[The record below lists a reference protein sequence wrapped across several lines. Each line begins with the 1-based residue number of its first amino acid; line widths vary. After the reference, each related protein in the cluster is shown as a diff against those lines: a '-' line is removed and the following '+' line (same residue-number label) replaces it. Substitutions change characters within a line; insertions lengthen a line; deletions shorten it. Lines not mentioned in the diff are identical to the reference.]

1 MFTRNWWMYQAAI
14 QAGNEGLASGSATE
28 KPKYIT
34 WSGDVGADVYS
45 GEKYTYRGI
54 YSAISM
60 ASNPRFNY
68 SDFGIKTVSGSY
80 NPSFVWGG
88 YGLLFGTDNTPPTV
102 DDYKLAGDVITNCT
116 YSNTT
121 TSTITEDGSE
131 GTLTNVYTITNNND
145 AEITIGEIGL
155 YSELCWM
162 TAYKAYTSYPVLL
175 ERTAL
180 ETHITIPA
188 GGVGQI
194 TYTIKM
200 NYPVG

>member
-14 QAGNEGLASGSATE
+14 HAGNSALAAGSATE

-34 WSGDVGADVYS
+34 WSGDIGADVYS
-45 GEKYTYRGI
+45 GKEYTYRAGD
-54 YSAISM
+54 SAANM
-60 ASNPRFNY
+60 ASYPRFNY
-68 SDFGIKTVSGSY
+68 SDFGNKTVVTY
-80 NPSFVWGG
+80 NSLNRVWGG

-116 YSNTT
+116 YSMTR
-121 TSTITEDGSE
+121 TSAIAEDGSE

-155 YSELCWM
+155 YSEQCWW
-162 TAYKAYTSYPVLL
+162 TAYNTYTSYPVLF

-180 ETHITIPA
+180 ETPITIPA

>member
-1 MFTRNWWMYQAAI
+1 MFTRNWWMYQAACN
-14 QAGNEGLASGSATE
+14 AGNEALASGTATE

-45 GEKYTYRGI
+45 GNEYVYRGL
-54 YSAISM
+54 YSVTDM
-60 ASNPRFNY
+60 TSNPRFNY
-68 SDFGIKTVSGSY
+68 SDFGNKTVSGYYSP
-80 NPSFVWGG
+80 NRVWNG

-116 YSNTT
+116 YSKTT
-121 TSTITEDGSE
+121 TSAITEDGSE

-155 YSELCWM
+155 YSEQCWQ
-162 TAYKAYTSYPVLL
+162 TAYSACTSYPVLC

-180 ETHITIPA
+180 ETPITIPA

-200 NYPVG
+200 DYPVG